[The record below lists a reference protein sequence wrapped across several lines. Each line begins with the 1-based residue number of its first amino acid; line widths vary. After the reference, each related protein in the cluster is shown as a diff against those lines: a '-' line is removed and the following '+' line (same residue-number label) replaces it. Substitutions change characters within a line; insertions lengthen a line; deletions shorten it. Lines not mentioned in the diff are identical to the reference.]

1 MPSTTYP
8 WVDAVRAAVDANP
21 HAVHRKRM
29 CGYEFRPGDMA
40 WNCRQCQKDETCV
53 LCHACFSASHANL
66 PHHDVTFYYTQQGT
80 GCCDCGDDEA
90 WDPDG
95 FCAEHNPP
103 TADGAD
109 MDILTSVP
117 PELLATAQ
125 ADVVRDVNVLL
136 RYVLGRQRG
145 FQRALTPEVPLPLC
159 HSAAARSAPEKLT
172 LVQGSMSAD
181 SVSHWLSTLDRS
193 NVSIFDSGDPAVY
206 ADVLAV
212 FSRTPGQTILVLGV
226 QFLNRASFVHKLVAD
241 HQLLD
246 ELLGAFASLVVG
258 GEKSSAADLCIFQGF
273 RSKEEYGDD
282 NIHPWDQMALRM
294 LRTDVIHVYIELATL
309 VQEMMSALILNV
321 VTFDTSDSQSA
332 ITALVGP
339 VLESLCLWLAT
350 THSYFPP
357 DQLDRP
363 VGDPDVAVGV
373 HFPLHHTFV
382 LILRAATCAPALMDA
397 FQAAVNATLPHPA
410 SCDRVGRWHRL
421 MLVRPLLR
429 ALVWDAQVHVNMWR
443 RNGFGVINHSLNYGE
458 PFYCFK
464 LRDLDLLGVQYAV
477 ATTGMDTIVPLILEE
492 FDISTLHVPEFEDSM
507 LAECF
512 KVLCQIATEL
522 PLGTS
527 SLDSR
532 LRRLLVLRLCCKP
545 STHSELFKCVTEF
558 CAVHEVQ
565 TALSS
570 LSLDAAVKTLTK
582 DYILPNQKVYT
593 LDPRHLELYDA
604 TTIHLTRKQH
614 EAARLNRL
622 EHRVDTF
629 KKDPMPSTYLP
640 AVPPP
645 LHVTEG
651 EAYLNAVDVKKGE
664 FLCPQCKSISN
675 VLVPVSL
682 GQGNSSS
689 VDVSAD
695 GLAKLCMSI
704 HRVATGAIEKAHP
717 RRYIATACHAVFT
730 SMWTAAITDMPLD
743 KIRPLAAAAAHLRHP
758 ELSVREML
766 ATGEASNSKV
776 DALVDTHT
784 LTQVQRTW
792 HSVVGAKP
800 LLLHDLGSVGCA
812 LPPLDDVDEDATS
825 WFLGEWCDGASKDV
839 GVAVL
844 RGLVQASDL
853 SMVSDQHSLLDRVA
867 VECRP
872 FCDQAWAM
880 LSTVTSS
887 PASSWLS
894 LPRLPDALVK
904 VVHTWVHTFETTYDT
919 MADPQG
925 VLAQWRLKQNCGP
938 SWKSVLQQDLNAAHV
953 PLSTLHA
960 HKCGRGVGMFLLVL
974 EGKVLLVSGKLAA
987 YYGPSLYVDAHGE
1000 GFGESHSTV
1009 TFRGRPLFLQS
1020 HTRDALLRLW
1030 ATQGI
1035 PLAIV
1040 QAQNMATHVVPNSH
1054 Y

>member
-1 MPSTTYP
+1 MT
-8 WVDAVRAAVDANP
+8 
-21 HAVHRKRM
+21 M
-29 CGYEFRPGDMA
+29 M
-40 WNCRQCQKDETCV
+40 
-53 LCHACFSASHANL
+53 
-66 PHHDVTFYYTQQGT
+66 
-80 GCCDCGDDEA
+80 
-90 WDPDG
+90 
-95 FCAEHNPP
+95 
-103 TADGAD
+103 
-109 MDILTSVP
+109 
-117 PELLATAQ
+117 
-125 ADVVRDVNVLL
+125 
-136 RYVLGRQRG
+136 
-145 FQRALTPEVPLPLC
+145 
-159 HSAAARSAPEKLT
+159 
-172 LVQGSMSAD
+172 
-181 SVSHWLSTLDRS
+181 
-193 NVSIFDSGDPAVY
+193 
-206 ADVLAV
+206 
-212 FSRTPGQTILVLGV
+212 
-226 QFLNRASFVHKLVAD
+226 
-241 HQLLD
+241 
-246 ELLGAFASLVVG
+246 
-258 GEKSSAADLCIFQGF
+258 
-273 RSKEEYGDD
+273 
-282 NIHPWDQMALRM
+282 
-294 LRTDVIHVYIELATL
+294 YIELATL

-321 VTFDTSDSQSA
+321 VTFDTSDGQSA

-339 VLESLCLWLAT
+339 VLESLCVWLAT

-410 SCDRVGRWHRL
+410 SCDRVGAWHRL

-429 ALVWDAQVHVNMWR
+429 ALVWDAQVH
-443 RNGFGVINHSLNYGE
+443 
-458 PFYCFK
+458 
-464 LRDLDLLGVQYAV
+464 
-477 ATTGMDTIVPLILEE
+477 
-492 FDISTLHVPEFEDSM
+492 FEDSM

-582 DYILPNQKVYT
+582 DYILLNQKVYT

-604 TTIHLTRKQH
+604 TAIHLTRKQH

-629 KKDPMPSTYLP
+629 KKDPMRSTYLP

-645 LHVTEG
+645 LHQLALVRMEQQRAQFLASLATDLDDEEEEDMTMAWEPCAMCHLADNEATLCFIGFVHLSGLNVPPVDAIKKTPWEDMRKEVPLTMQCCGHCVHRGCWDSYFATQFQKVITG

-730 SMWTAAITDMPLD
+730 SMWTAAVTDMPLD
-743 KIRPLAAAAAHLRHP
+743 KIRPLAAAATHLRHP

-766 ATGEASNSKV
+766 ATGEASNSKA

-784 LTQVQRTW
+784 LTQVQRT
-792 HSVVGAKP
+792 
-800 LLLHDLGSVGCA
+800 A

-953 PLSTLHA
+953 PLSTLWYRQRTHFMRHLPTAFNALYLDLTKQVCPACRLFPARPAVCLICGGVLCAASSCKSISPMSVSGACTLHA

-1030 ATQGI
+1030 ATQGV